1 MANPIIEFVNSG
13 KELTSAEGLKL
24 LNEIE
29 REKITEAW
37 KIDEVLFGKLALA
50 RNVSDD
56 VYLRRKIMLAL
67 SDAPS

>member
-37 KIDEVLFGKLALA
+37 KIDEVLFAKLALT
-50 RNVSDD
+50 RNASDD
-56 VYLRRKIMLAL
+56 VCLRRKIMQAL
-67 SDAPS
+67 TDTPP

>member
-13 KELTSAEGLKL
+13 TELTSAEGLKL

-29 REKITEAW
+29 REKITEAC
-37 KIDEVLFGKLALA
+37 KIDETLFGKLALA
-50 RNVSDD
+50 RNASDD

-67 SDAPS
+67 SE